1 MTVSLTTACWV
12 PRTKQSRHITTCSFN
27 RQNDFKTNTK
37 KCICLIFIASLIFG
51 SQFIM
56 QVINFKQI
64 LLNLL
69 LEKNIKHDT
78 VFFQGM
84 LNIGNK
90 VTMPE

>member
-1 MTVSLTTACWV
+1 M
-12 PRTKQSRHITTCSFN
+12 CSFN

-37 KCICLIFIASLIFG
+37 KCICLIFITSLTFFG

-78 VFFQGM
+78 VLFQGM